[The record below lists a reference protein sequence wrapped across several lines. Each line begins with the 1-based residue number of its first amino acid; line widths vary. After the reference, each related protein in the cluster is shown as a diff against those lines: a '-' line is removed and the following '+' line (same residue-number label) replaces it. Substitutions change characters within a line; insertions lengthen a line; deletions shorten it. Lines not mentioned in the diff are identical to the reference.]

1 MGEVVLAYSPVFEF
15 ATAQRIIFGTGSVS
29 QAPEIAATLGQRVL
43 IVLTHSADSIASVL
57 EQGLRERQ
65 RATIRCQISGEPD
78 VQSIEAGVQAARN
91 VGCDCVIAVG
101 GGSAIDSGK
110 AIAGL
115 LTNGGN
121 VLDYVEVVGATQPAA
136 PFIAIPTTA
145 GTGAEVTRNAV
156 ISIPDK
162 RVKVSMRSPH
172 LLPTVALVDPALT
185 HTMSPDVTASTG
197 LDALTQ
203 LIESYTCNRS
213 NPFSDAFALSGLDCA
228 ARSLL
233 AAYTDGSPESR
244 QDMAYASLCGGL
256 ALANSGLGAVHG
268 FAGVIGGRYPIPHGV
283 CCAILLPHVTEA
295 NLAALQ
301 AREANS
307 PELERYW
314 TVGRML
320 PGDGDLVDKLSRL
333 VEALHIPTLSTFG
346 ISADVI
352 PDLVTQSQR
361 ASSMKANPIILTA
374 DELSGILAAAL

>member
-1 MGEVVLAYSPVFEF
+1 MAYSPVFEF

-57 EQGLRERQ
+57 EQGLHERQ
-65 RATIRCQISGEPD
+65 RATVRCHISGEPD
-78 VQSIEAGVQAARN
+78 VQSIEAGVQAAREE
-91 VGCDCVIAVG
+91 GCDCVIAVG

-121 VLDYVEVVGATQPAA
+121 VLDYVEVVGAGKPITQPAA

-203 LIESYTCNRS
+203 LIEPYTCNRS

-301 AREANS
+301 GREPNS
-307 PELERYW
+307 PVLVRYR
-314 TVGRML
+314 TVERML
-320 PGDGDLVDKLSRL
+320 PGDGDLVDKLRRL
-333 VEALHIPTLSTFG
+333 VEALHIPTLSAFG
-346 ISADVI
+346 ISADAI